1 MPTPAPDS
9 PSDSL
14 CDRLQQLR
22 QRLRNRADDAV
33 GLPCL
38 LQSWKKRIEAMD
50 DDRDRHRGAHRRRCC
65 HTTSSC
71 SSMSSMSSSDE
82 SPASPPPCSGF
93 PLRGPRSHPRLERQ
107 QAVCALSAIW
117 SGFSSSPP
125 PSPEI
130 YAKPRCRRHPG
141 KIVTARIESFLKV
154 GDLINLLKEKHPS
167 IVPCEAADVTLWVAK
182 KKDGSGWLKSNDV
195 HKLVQGDDIMKIHQ
209 NKMHVA
215 YRLSN
220 AVFGFPEEDDADAE
234 DGAIHMLVA
243 VPDLESRESAK
254 EPHPARKRRWD
265 VLNDLLESNKRAKS
279 DPAEA
284 STDFPYDEVNNI
296 VQVGSY
302 EQLWKPIPDE
312 NLEVV
317 QEYLA
322 MLTEALGSSLCANE
336 RKHYILPVL
345 TCVCTLFDG
354 DARIWDQVTISG
366 NRVHGQVTFD
376 FVIERGSK
384 RVCVVE
390 AKRDHFRQGQARAYV
405 GGEALMDVEGLT
417 EVFREVWMGNW
428 KEMW

>member
-1 MPTPAPDS
+1 MK
-9 PSDSL
+9 SL
-14 CDRLQQLR
+14 VCL
-22 QRLRNRADDAV
+22 AV
-33 GLPCL
+33 G
-38 LQSWKKRIEAMD
+38 S
-50 DDRDRHRGAHRRRCC
+50 
-65 HTTSSC
+65 
-71 SSMSSMSSSDE
+71 
-82 SPASPPPCSGF
+82 
-93 PLRGPRSHPRLERQ
+93 
-107 QAVCALSAIW
+107 
-117 SGFSSSPP
+117 
-125 PSPEI
+125 
-130 YAKPRCRRHPG
+130 G

-182 KKDGSGWLKSNDV
+182 KKDGSGWLKSNDAN
-195 HKLVQGDDIMKIHQ
+195 KLVQRDDIMKIHQ

-220 AVFGFPEEDDADAE
+220 AAFSFPEEDDADAE
-234 DGAIHMLVA
+234 DGAIHVLVA
-243 VPDLESRESAK
+243 VPDLEI
-254 EPHPARKRRWD
+254 
-265 VLNDLLESNKRAKS
+265 
-279 DPAEA
+279 
-284 STDFPYDEVNNI
+284 NNI

-302 EQLWKPIPDE
+302 EQPWKPIPDE

-405 GGEALMDVEGLT
+405 GGETLMDVEGLT
-417 EVFREVWMGNW
+417 EVYCVVTNFVEWRFSRSVDGKLERDAAMMSSGNPGALKVVAGKIYAMLSEDEELLVSVAAVILVASAW
-428 KEMW
+428 LPLSISLTFECVCFLTKVASLCPGN